1 LQHDR
6 IASHLR
12 ITFTYDRIILPNE
25 HWTPPCA
32 LRDNRLTQFARSDRP
47 FRCIRADHALRH
59 WSRGAEGKESMDFRA
74 RHWRYGL
81 LIGTAFVA
89 GAALGP
95 SLGSLGSAFAQD
107 SSRTDMYQMLKVF
120 GDVMQRVRAEYV
132 DPVDDKDLIEN
143 SINGMLT
150 GLDPHSSYMN
160 AKAFKD
166 MQIQTKGEFGGLGI
180 EVNEDK
186 GIIKVVSPI
195 DDTPAAR
202 AGIKPGD
209 IITALDG
216 KTLMGMSLNDAVD
229 RMRGPPN
236 SKIQLTIKR
245 QNVDKPIEVSL
256 IREIIHIQVV
266 KSRME
271 PNDIGYV
278 RLSQF
283 TEQADAGIKQA
294 VKNLRAQN
302 GGKLRGLV
310 LDLRNNPGGLLDQA
324 VSVSSDFIDQ
334 GEIVSTRAR
343 HPEDSQ
349 RWDAKGEDILH
360 GAPLVVLING
370 GSASASEIVSG
381 ALQDHRRAILLGTRS
396 FGKGSVQTVIPL
408 PGNGAM
414 RLTTARYYTPSGR
427 SIQGLG
433 IIPDVPV
440 QETAEERPTFGGE
453 RESDYNKVLTN
464 QGGTGAQ
471 ALPPRTD
478 LPAIAKQIPDKPPA
492 DFPKFDAAKPDN
504 TDFQLLQAVSL
515 VQAMAAQK
523 SASAN

>member
-1 LQHDR
+1 
-6 IASHLR
+6 
-12 ITFTYDRIILPNE
+12 
-25 HWTPPCA
+25 
-32 LRDNRLTQFARSDRP
+32 
-47 FRCIRADHALRH
+47 
-59 WSRGAEGKESMDFRA
+59 MDFRA
-74 RHWRYGL
+74 RHWRFGL

-89 GAALGP
+89 GAAFGPRLGAEG
-95 SLGSLGSAFAQD
+95 LGALGSAFAQD

-132 DPVDDKDLIEN
+132 DPVDDKDMIEN
-143 SINGMLT
+143 AINGMLT

-180 EVNEDK
+180 EVSADK
-186 GIIKVVSPI
+186 GMIKVVSPI

-202 AGIKPGD
+202 AGIKAGD
-209 IITALDG
+209 LITALDG
-216 KTLMGMSLNDAVD
+216 KTVIGLSLNEAVD
-229 RMRGPPN
+229 RMRGPPK
-236 SKIQLTIKR
+236 SKIVLTIKR
-245 QNVDKPIEVSL
+245 LNVDKPIEVPM
-256 IREIIHIQVV
+256 IREVIHIQVV

-283 TEQADAGIKQA
+283 TEQADAGIRQA
-294 VKNLRAQN
+294 VKTLKQQN

-324 VSVSSDFIDQ
+324 VSVSSEFIDQ

-343 HPEDSQ
+343 HSEESQ
-349 RWDAKGEDILH
+349 RWDAKGADILH
-360 GAPLVVLING
+360 GAPMVVLING

-427 SIQGLG
+427 SIQALG
-433 IIPDVPV
+433 ITPDVPV
-440 QETAEERPTFGGE
+440 QETREDRPAFGGE
-453 RESDYNKVLTN
+453 KESDYNKVLTN
-464 QGGTGAQ
+464 QGGTGPQ
-471 ALPPRTD
+471 TLSLRTD
-478 LPAIAKQIPDKPPA
+478 LPPTAKQIPEKPPE
-492 DFPKFDAAKPDN
+492 DFPKFDPAKPDE
-504 TDFQLLQAVSL
+504 TDFQLQQGIAL

>member
-1 LQHDR
+1 
-6 IASHLR
+6 
-12 ITFTYDRIILPNE
+12 
-25 HWTPPCA
+25 
-32 LRDNRLTQFARSDRP
+32 
-47 FRCIRADHALRH
+47 
-59 WSRGAEGKESMDFRA
+59 MDFRV
-74 RHWRYGL
+74 RHWRFGL

-89 GAALGP
+89 GVAFGPNLGA
-95 SLGSLGSAFAQD
+95 LGSAFAED
-107 SSRTDMYQMLKVF
+107 SSHTDMYQMLKVF
-120 GDVMQRVRAEYV
+120 GDVMQRVRADYV
-132 DPVDDKDLIEN
+132 DPVNDKDLVEN
-143 SINGMLT
+143 AINGMLT

-195 DDTPAAR
+195 DDTPAAK

-216 KTLMGMSLNDAVD
+216 KTLLGMSLNDAVD
-229 RMRGPPN
+229 KMRGPPN
-236 SKIQLTIKR
+236 SKIELTIKR
-245 QNVDKPIEVSL
+245 LNVEKPIELSL
-256 IREIIHIQVV
+256 IREIIKIQVV

-283 TEQADAGIKQA
+283 TEQADSGIKQA
-294 VKNLRAQN
+294 VKALQQQN
-302 GGKLRGLV
+302 GGKLRGLI

-343 HPEDSQ
+343 HPDDSQ
-349 RWDAKGEDILH
+349 RWDAKGDDILH
-360 GAPLVVLING
+360 GAPMVVLING

-408 PGNGAM
+408 PGDGAM

-433 IIPDVPV
+433 ITPEVPV
-440 QETAEERPTFGGE
+440 QETAEARPSFGGE
-453 RESDYNKVLTN
+453 HEADYNKILTN
-464 QGGTGAQ
+464 EGGTGPD

-478 LPAIAKQIPDKPPA
+478 LPPIVKQIPEKPPA
-492 DFPKFDAAKPDN
+492 DFPKFDPAKPDA
-504 TDFQLLQAVSL
+504 TDFQLQEGL
-515 VQAMAAQK
+515 VLAEAMAAQK

>member
-1 LQHDR
+1 MK
-6 IASHLR
+6 LR
-12 ITFTYDRIILPNE
+12 
-25 HWTPPCA
+25 A
-32 LRDNRLTQFARSDRP
+32 Q
-47 FRCIRADHALRH
+47 
-59 WSRGAEGKESMDFRA
+59 
-74 RHWRYGL
+74 HWRYGL

-89 GAALGP
+89 GASLGP
-95 SLGSLGSAFAQD
+95 VLGTAFAQD
-107 SSRTDMYQMLKVF
+107 STHSDMYRMLNIF

-143 SINGMLT
+143 AINGALT

-180 EVNEDK
+180 EVSEDK
-186 GIIKVVSPI
+186 GLIKVVSPI
-195 DDTPAAR
+195 DDTPAAK

-216 KTLMGMSLNDAVD
+216 KTLIGMSLNDAVD
-229 RMRGPPN
+229 KMRGPPN
-236 SKIQLTIKR
+236 SKIVLTVKR
-245 QNVDKPIEVSL
+245 VNVDKPLEVPL
-256 IREIIHIQVV
+256 VRETIKIQVV
-266 KSRME
+266 KSRVE
-271 PNDIGYV
+271 PNDVGYV

-283 TEQADAGIKQA
+283 TEQADAGIKAA
-294 VKNLRAQN
+294 VKNMRAQN
-302 GGKLRGLV
+302 GGKLRGLI
-310 LDLRNNPGGLLDQA
+310 LDLRNDPGGLLDQA
-324 VSVSSDFIDQ
+324 VAVSSDFIDQ

-349 RWDAKGEDILH
+349 RWDAKGDDILH

-381 ALQDHRRAILLGTRS
+381 ALQDHRRAIVLGTRS

-433 IIPDVPV
+433 ITPDVKV
-440 QETAEERPTFGGE
+440 QESREDRPTFGGE
-453 RESDYNKVLTN
+453 HEADYDKALTN
-464 QGGTGAQ
+464 QGGTGPQ

-478 LPAIAKQIPDKPPA
+478 LPAIVKQIPEKPPA
-492 DFPKFDAAKPDN
+492 DFPKFDASKPDE
-504 TDFQLLQAVSL
+504 TDFQLQQGLVL

>member
-1 LQHDR
+1 
-6 IASHLR
+6 
-12 ITFTYDRIILPNE
+12 
-25 HWTPPCA
+25 
-32 LRDNRLTQFARSDRP
+32 
-47 FRCIRADHALRH
+47 
-59 WSRGAEGKESMDFRA
+59 
-74 RHWRYGL
+74 
-81 LIGTAFVA
+81 
-89 GAALGP
+89 
-95 SLGSLGSAFAQD
+95 
-107 SSRTDMYQMLKVF
+107 MYQMLKVF

-143 SINGMLT
+143 AINGVLT

-180 EVNEDK
+180 EVSEDK
-186 GIIKVVSPI
+186 GVIKVVSPI

-216 KTLMGMSLNDAVD
+216 KTVIGMSLNDAVD

-236 SKIQLTIKR
+236 SKIVLTIKR
-245 QNVDKPIEVSL
+245 QDVEKPLEVSL
-256 IREIIHIQVV
+256 IRETIKIQVV

-283 TEQADAGIKQA
+283 TEQADAGIKAA
-294 VKNLRAQN
+294 VKALRQQN

-349 RWDAKGEDILH
+349 RWDAKGDDILQWRAAGGADQRRLRLGVGNRVRRVAGSSPGDPAGHRQLRQGIGADRDPAARQWRDAADH
-360 GAPLVVLING
+360 GAVLHAVGPLDP
-370 GSASASEIVSG
+370 G
-381 ALQDHRRAILLGTRS
+381 AGHHARRAGAGNARGT
-396 FGKGSVQTVIPL
+396 
-408 PGNGAM
+408 
-414 RLTTARYYTPSGR
+414 
-427 SIQGLG
+427 
-433 IIPDVPV
+433 PDIW
-440 QETAEERPTFGGE
+440 R
-453 RESDYNKVLTN
+453 
-464 QGGTGAQ
+464 
-471 ALPPRTD
+471 
-478 LPAIAKQIPDKPPA
+478 
-492 DFPKFDAAKPDN
+492 
-504 TDFQLLQAVSL
+504 
-515 VQAMAAQK
+515 
-523 SASAN
+523 

>member
-1 LQHDR
+1 MNFH
-6 IASHLR
+6 
-12 ITFTYDRIILPNE
+12 
-25 HWTPPCA
+25 
-32 LRDNRLTQFARSDRP
+32 
-47 FRCIRADHALRH
+47 
-59 WSRGAEGKESMDFRA
+59 A

-89 GAALGP
+89 GAAVGP

-132 DPVDDKDLIEN
+132 DPVNDKDLIEN
-143 SINGMLT
+143 AINGMLT

-160 AKAFKD
+160 AKAFRD

-216 KTLMGMSLNDAVD
+216 KTLIGATLNDAVD
-229 RMRGPPN
+229 KMRGPPN
-236 SKIQLTIKR
+236 SKIMLTLKR
-245 QNVDKPIEVSL
+245 QNIDKPIEVSL
-256 IREIIHIQVV
+256 TREIIHIQVV

-271 PNDIGYV
+271 PHDIGYV

-302 GGKLRGLV
+302 GGKLRGLI

-349 RWDAKGEDILH
+349 RWDAKGDDILR

-381 ALQDHRRAILLGTRS
+381 ALQDHHRAVLLGTRS

-408 PGNGAM
+408 PGDGAM

-427 SIQGLG
+427 SIQALG
-433 IIPDVPV
+433 ITPDVPV
-440 QETAEERPTFGGE
+440 QETAEARPNFGGE
-453 RESDYNKVLTN
+453 RESDYNKILSN
-464 QGGTGAQ
+464 QGGTGPQ
-471 ALPPRTD
+471 AVPPRSDLPP
-478 LPAIAKQIPDKPPA
+478 IAKQIPDKPGA
-492 DFPKFDAAKPDN
+492 NFPKFDPAKPDD
-504 TDFQLLQAVSL
+504 TDFQLQEAMVLA
-515 VQAMAAQK
+515 QAMAAQK